1 MTQQG
6 GLRPVFV
13 GIAIAVTA
21 VLLVVN
27 VGPILWAFSTSIKIH
42 QEILSYP
49 PSLIPSTPTLRH
61 YARIISTGFLPAIR
75 NSVFYSASTILLGL
89 ALGSVA
95 AYGFSRF
102 SFFGK
107 RLAFFLILAGI
118 PMSIGAAAILIP
130 TYVFFSMA
138 GFVDKWFTL
147 ILLYTAYNI
156 SMVIW
161 ILLGTFE
168 SIPKELDESAMLDG
182 CSRMRILLQMIIPLA
197 KPGLAASAIFLFIRA
212 WNDFIAAS
220 IMITSPQLRPVQLIT
235 FHFMG
240 FYGREWGP
248 LMAAVNAALLPTLL
262 LFLFLQRYFVSG
274 LSRGAAG

>member
-1 MTQQG
+1 MIHPHG
-6 GLRPVFV
+6 KKPVF
-13 GIAIAVTA
+13 GLLAFAVTVA
-21 VLLVVN
+21 LLVVN
-27 VGPILWAFSTSIKIH
+27 VGPIFWAVSTSLKVH
-42 QEILSYP
+42 QEILRYP
-49 PSLIPSTPTLRH
+49 PTLIPSNPTLEH
-61 YARIISTGFLPAIR
+61 YERIISTGFLPAVR

-89 ALGSVA
+89 LIGSVA

-102 SFFGK
+102 DFVGK
-107 RLAFFLILAGI
+107 RVAFFLILAGI

-130 TYVFFSMA
+130 TYVFFSIA
-138 GFVDKWFTL
+138 GMVDKWYTL

-156 SMVIW
+156 SMVVW

-168 SIPKELDESAMLDG
+168 SIPKELDESAMMDG
-182 CSRMRILLQMIIPLA
+182 CSRLRILVQMIIPLA

-220 IMITSPQLRPVQLIT
+220 IMINSSKLRPVQLIT

-248 LMAAVNAALLPTLL
+248 LMASVNAALLPTLL

-274 LSRGAAG
+274 LSSGISR